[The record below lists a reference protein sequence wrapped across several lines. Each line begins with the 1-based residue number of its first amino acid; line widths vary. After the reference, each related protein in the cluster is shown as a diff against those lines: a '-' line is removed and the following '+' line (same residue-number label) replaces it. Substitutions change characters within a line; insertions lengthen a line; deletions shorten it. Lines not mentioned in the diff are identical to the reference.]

1 MGLFSNLYVG
11 TSGLQSSQEAL
22 NMVAHNVTNADTEG
36 YTRQQVSYGTRE
48 YNRLNNSTLGVS
60 MKQTGLGVYI
70 TEVRQVRDRFVDASY
85 RNQAGRQGFYNES
98 YAAIEEI
105 EGIFGEL
112 DGPTFENAMNSLQ
125 TALAELAKEPTSEV
139 KQTMVVQYANSFVE
153 AAQNVYRDL
162 SNYQDK
168 LNARVQGTVDE
179 INALGHEIYDL
190 NLKIRKI
197 ATGGVENPN
206 DLYDQRNLALD
217 RLGAL
222 VNITYREDSFGNIL
236 VKVENHDFVTMN
248 NVNEMACQVEDDETI
263 GEPGFYNVFWTDG
276 ATVESRDEQGNILKY
291 EQDTVRNNPNTD
303 PPTIATG
310 AVYNWDLPISSKLD
324 TDVGTLKGLLL
335 ARGNHRGNFTDLAD
349 EDTYAKVAD
358 SVMMNVMAEF
368 DGLVHNA
375 VTAMNGILE
384 EAAQAVDPAF
394 GYLRDGNGQI
404 IQLFER
410 VSCED
415 YDAAGNLVKEDL
427 PETIVNPYNQKKS
440 YYAGDNTTWF
450 TTSNLVVNE
459 ELRKY
464 PTKLGLKLPDAS
476 EDGGNDTAEKLRDV
490 FQNEDYLLN
499 PTLANK
505 TSLRRYYANFVAQIA
520 NSGNV
525 YQNLKDNQDLT
536 VEAIEANRQ
545 GSIGVATDEELAN
558 MIKFQNAYNASSRFI
573 NVIDECIEHI
583 ITTLGS

>member
-1 MGLFSNLYVG
+1 MGLFSNLYIG

-48 YNRLNNSTLGVS
+48 YNRLSNSNIGVS

-85 RNQAGRQGFYNES
+85 RNQAGRQGFYDES
-98 YAAIEEI
+98 YSAIEEI

-112 DGPTFENAMNSLQ
+112 DGPTFENAMDSLQ

-153 AAQNVYRDL
+153 AAQNVYKDL

-168 LNARVQGTVDE
+168 LNDRVQGAVDE
-179 INALGHEIYDL
+179 INSLGHQIYDL

-217 RLGAL
+217 KLGAL
-222 VNITYREDSFGNIL
+222 VNITYREDTYGNVL

-248 NVNEMACQVEDDETI
+248 NVNEMGCQAEDDETV
-263 GEPGFYNVFWTDG
+263 GEPGFYNVFWTDA
-276 ATVESRDEQGNILKY
+276 ATVESRDEHGNILTY
-291 EQDTVRNNPNTD
+291 EQNTVRNNPNTD
-303 PPTIATG
+303 PPTVATG

-324 TDVGTLKGLLL
+324 TDVGSLKGLLL
-335 ARGNHRGNFTDLAD
+335 ARGDHRGNFTDLAD
-349 EDTYAKVAD
+349 EESYAKVAD

-375 VTAMNGILE
+375 VQAMNGILE

-394 GYLRDGNGQI
+394 GYLRDENGQI
-404 IQLFER
+404 IQLFQR
-410 VSCED
+410 ISCED
-415 YDAAGNLVKEDL
+415 YDAAGDLVREDL
-427 PETIVNPYNQKKS
+427 PETIVNPYTGQKTR
-440 YYAGDNTTWF
+440 YAGDNTTWF

-476 EDGGNDTAEKLRDV
+476 EDGGNGTAEKLRDV
-490 FQNEDYLLN
+490 FQSEDYLLN

-558 MIKFQNAYNASSRFI
+558 MIKYQNAYNASSRFI

-583 ITTLGS
+583 INTLGS